1 MVSHEEMNRLIGTN
15 IRNDTY
21 YILWRII
28 DYKESYIEARKYVID
43 HWEELK
49 ISKRIIETQSIVT
62 IKRIKEI
69 IDNYNLKAYDG
80 SDIILGEEEPKKK
93 KNSSNKKKEK
103 KEKEYGIYGI
113 YINNKL
119 VYIGMTAN
127 SFGERF
133 SNYKT
138 QIQNPSRK
146 IEYMMV
152 NAKQN
157 GKMVEMRPLIVNNEF
172 VSISEVELKKIEY
185 SLIKILQPEGNLE
198 GTVLPYDRTG
208 KIIRRQI
215 ER

>member
-1 MVSHEEMNRLIGTN
+1 MISHEEMNRLIGTN

-49 ISKRIIETQSIVT
+49 ISKRIIETQNIVT

-93 KNSSNKKKEK
+93 KSGSNKKKEK

-113 YINNKL
+113 YIDNKL
-119 VYIGMTAN
+119 VYIGMTAK

-133 SNYKT
+133 SSYKT

-172 VSISEVELKKIEY
+172 VSISEIELKKIEY

-208 KIIRRQI
+208 KIIRGQV